1 MSSTTNTRLTHRAG
15 GGTQVS
21 PDGWDHVTVTHG
33 VLARPER
40 RRTISLAVAA
50 LAAVGLGTAA
60 LVSPPVP
67 PGQGHSPAATTQ
79 VTHSRLGP
87 VVQADPSS
95 HSRLGPV
102 VAHGASHR

>member
-1 MSSTTNTRLTHRAG
+1 MSSTTNTRLTHHAG

-60 LVSPPVP
+60 LVSPAVP
-67 PGQGHSPAATTQ
+67 PSQSRSTEVTTPA
-79 VTHSRLGP
+79 THARLGP
-87 VVQADPSS
+87 VVQADPRA

-102 VAHGASHR
+102 VAHGASQR